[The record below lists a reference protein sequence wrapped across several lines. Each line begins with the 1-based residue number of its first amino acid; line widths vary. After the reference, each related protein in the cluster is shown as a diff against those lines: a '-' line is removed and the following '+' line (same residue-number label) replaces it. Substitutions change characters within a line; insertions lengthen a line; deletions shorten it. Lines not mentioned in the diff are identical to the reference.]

1 MKSAELD
8 NETALIRMTQTGC
21 AESFRVLVNRYRRR
35 IYHLS
40 YAITRNAEDAEDV
53 MQETFLKAY
62 ASIRNFR
69 GESRVYTWLVH
80 IARNEALTKLRR
92 RRIFTWVSLDE
103 PARAGESNA
112 APRDIKDWRLNPED
126 SYGRRERRAIL
137 AKALEDLAAP
147 MRIVFALRYIEGLSC
162 EETAQALGL
171 STEAVKARALRARR
185 KLQRKMTF
193 RFENS
198 PVLAAG

>member
-1 MKSAELD
+1 MMPDELE
-8 NETALIRMTQTGC
+8 NETALIRMAQTGC
-21 AESFRVLVNRYRRR
+21 AESFRVLVNRYRRG

-40 YAITRNAEDAEDV
+40 YLITKDAADAEDV
-53 MQETFLKAY
+53 VQETFLKAY

-69 GESRVYTWLVH
+69 GESRVYTWLAH

-92 RRIFTWVSLDE
+92 RRAFTWVSLDE
-103 PARAGESNA
+103 PAPAGETTS
-112 APRDIKDWRLNPED
+112 APRDIKDSRLNPED
-126 SYGRRERRAIL
+126 SYRSRERRAIL
-137 AKALEDLAAP
+137 ARALEDLALP

-185 KLQRKMTF
+185 KLQRKITF